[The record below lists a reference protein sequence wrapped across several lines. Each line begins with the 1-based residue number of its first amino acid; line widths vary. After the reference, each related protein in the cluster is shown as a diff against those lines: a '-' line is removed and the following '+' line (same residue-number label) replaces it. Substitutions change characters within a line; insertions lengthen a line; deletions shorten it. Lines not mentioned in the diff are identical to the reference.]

1 MMIYATATRPGSGLV
16 AITLLCSAALF
27 AGCSV
32 STRVTSTSRSS
43 IEQRLLVRSV
53 ERAFAQVS
61 TERLK
66 GKTVALEVYGL
77 TGNRDFVKELLAA
90 QLRERGLE
98 LAGKPETGDGRLKL
112 FITAL
117 GVDRAE
123 SLLGIPAFTA
133 PIVGV
138 PMPEIALFKAVRNR
152 GMTELQFYAFD
163 EKSQAFLFKTPLAA
177 GKAKYDEYTLLL
189 GINFNL
195 DDLDEAERQQME
207 GEP

>member
-112 FITAL
+112 FIT
-117 GVDRAE
+117 G
-123 SLLGIPAFTA
+123 STSK
-133 PIVGV
+133 
-138 PMPEIALFKAVRNR
+138 PEISKRSFSESVSNLIR
-152 GMTELQFYAFD
+152 E
-163 EKSQAFLFKTPLAA
+163 A
-177 GKAKYDEYTLLL
+177 GK
-189 GINFNL
+189 NL
-195 DDLDEAERQQME
+195 IQEQGRQILQKL
-207 GEP
+207 